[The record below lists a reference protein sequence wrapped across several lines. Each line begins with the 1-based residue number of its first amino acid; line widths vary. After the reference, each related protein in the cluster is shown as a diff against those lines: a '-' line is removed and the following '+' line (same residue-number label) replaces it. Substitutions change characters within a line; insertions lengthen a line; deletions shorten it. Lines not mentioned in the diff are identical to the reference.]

1 MSVLNRIAL
10 ALVIIGAINWGLIGF
25 FRFDLVSAIFGGQTA
40 FLSRVIFGL
49 VGLSGLACI
58 ALLFV
63 PLRDEDEEY
72 DTNREFRRN
81 PDLSTE
87 FGEEADFTDVKK
99 DKKKKKD

>member
-58 ALLFV
+58 ALLFA
-63 PLRDEDEEY
+63 PIRIEDEEY
-72 DTNREFRRN
+72 DTNRDFRRN
-81 PDLSTE
+81 PDVSTE

-99 DKKKKKD
+99 DKNKKKD